1 MGTEIKVQRLNHI
14 LVPKQSMSL
23 WDPSPFHPV
32 FTVAG
37 HTREHPVAE
46 GKPEA
51 EPHRALVPLEEACVS
66 PRLDVGVVITE
77 GGNMIGW
84 KIPRHDAAMSLGR
97 NKN

>member
-1 MGTEIKVQRLNHI
+1 M
-14 LVPKQSMSL
+14 
-23 WDPSPFHPV
+23 
-32 FTVAG
+32 
-37 HTREHPVAE
+37 AE